1 MVSYKVF
8 IPENKQSFFQEF
20 LDMIGA
26 DYEISSDNFE
36 LSEGQKRMLDK
47 RLKQDKNDFTSA
59 QEALN
64 EARKKYGL

>member
-20 LDMIGA
+20 LDIIGV
-26 DYEISSDNFE
+26 DYEIISDNFE
-36 LSEGQKRMLDK
+36 LSDSQKLMLDK
-47 RLKQDKNDFTSA
+47 RLKLDKNDFTSA

-64 EARKKYGL
+64 EAREKYGI

>member
-20 LDMIGA
+20 LDIIGA
-26 DYEISSDNFE
+26 DYEIISDNFE
-36 LSEGQKRMLDK
+36 LSDSQKLMLDK
-47 RLKQDKNDFTSA
+47 RLKLDKNDFTSA

-64 EARKKYGL
+64 EAREKYGL

>member
-20 LDMIGA
+20 LDIIGA
-26 DYEISSDNFE
+26 DYEIISDNFE
-36 LSEGQKRMLDK
+36 LSDSQKLMLDK
-47 RLKQDKNDFTSA
+47 RLKLDKNDFTSA

-64 EARKKYGL
+64 EAREKYGI

>member
-8 IPENKQSFFQEF
+8 IPENKQSLFQEF

-26 DYEISSDNFE
+26 DYEISSDDLD
-36 LSEGQKRMLDK
+36 LSEEQKKMLDQ
-47 RLKQDKNDFTSA
+47 RLKQDKKDFIPA

-64 EARKKYGL
+64 EVREKYGL